1 MDFSLPPEIEA
12 FRLQVRDF
20 VEREILPLEGDP
32 ESYDAHENINHET
45 LQALR
50 GKAKAAGLWAPQM
63 PKARGGLGF
72 STVAMAAAYEEMNR
86 SIFGPAAFNCA
97 APDDG
102 NMILLNRVATEP
114 QKDRWLQPIIDGA
127 VRSAF
132 VMTEPAPGS
141 GSDPAAMMLTT
152 AKRQGDRWRVE
163 GRKWFITGAEEAG
176 HFILVARTSDDPRK
190 GLTAFL
196 FDRDQPGW
204 EIARRIPIMGP
215 EEHGGH
221 CELNFDG
228 LEIPDENRLM
238 EVGEGLKVTQIRL
251 GTARLTHCMRW
262 LGLAKR
268 ALEIASE
275 YVAEREAFGSTLAD
289 HEGVQWMLGEAA
301 MEIQVGR
308 LLTMHAAWKLD
319 QGDFARK
326 EVSMAKVAVA
336 DILHKAVDTAI
347 QLCGAR
353 GYSKDTVLEWI
364 YRYARQARLVDGASE
379 VHKMVLARQLQTLGR
394 DFWAW
399 GYSQVAA
406 ADLQLQGIQQHG
418 EEHQGAADHL
428 HVLGR
433 QAHDVDR
440 GVDGAQQQH
449 AGEDP
454 AQAPDA
460 ALQADAADHHGREG
474 LEQHAEAQVGRGAVG
489 PDRQEPAG
497 KSGQHAGQH
506 EDPDHQAVHVDAGAE
521 RRHHVAADQV
531 DVPAEGGALQ
541 DEVEQEID
549 RHQDQHHERDA
560 QEVDVGDRAQLRR
573 QAVDRAAA
581 GQHQAQPA
589 HPDEGGQGHD
599 ERADLQ
605 AGHQIAV
612 AEAEGGADRQ
622 GDGQGQPGIDAQ
634 CQALAAAGH
643 QDAGDHG
650 REGHHRFD
658 GKIQMAADQDQAQAD
673 RQDAHEGGLAQD
685 VDEDPDLEELV
696 DGQGKADQD
705 DH

>member
-20 VEREILPLEGDP
+20 VEREILPLEAEP
-32 ESYDAHENINHET
+32 ESYDGHENINHET

-72 STVAMAAAYEEMNR
+72 SIVAMAAAYEEMNR

-221 CELNFDG
+221 CELNFDE

-268 ALEIASE
+268 ALEIASD

-399 GYSQVAA
+399 G
-406 ADLQLQGIQQHG
+406 
-418 EEHQGAADHL
+418 
-428 HVLGR
+428 
-433 QAHDVDR
+433 
-440 GVDGAQQQH
+440 
-449 AGEDP
+449 
-454 AQAPDA
+454 
-460 ALQADAADHHGREG
+460 
-474 LEQHAEAQVGRGAVG
+474 
-489 PDRQEPAG
+489 
-497 KSGQHAGQH
+497 
-506 EDPDHQAVHVDAGAE
+506 
-521 RRHHVAADQV
+521 
-531 DVPAEGGALQ
+531 
-541 DEVEQEID
+541 
-549 RHQDQHHERDA
+549 
-560 QEVDVGDRAQLRR
+560 
-573 QAVDRAAA
+573 
-581 GQHQAQPA
+581 
-589 HPDEGGQGHD
+589 
-599 ERADLQ
+599 
-605 AGHQIAV
+605 
-612 AEAEGGADRQ
+612 
-622 GDGQGQPGIDAQ
+622 
-634 CQALAAAGH
+634 
-643 QDAGDHG
+643 
-650 REGHHRFD
+650 
-658 GKIQMAADQDQAQAD
+658 
-673 RQDAHEGGLAQD
+673 
-685 VDEDPDLEELV
+685 
-696 DGQGKADQD
+696 
-705 DH
+705 